1 MPGTGVGVGAVAHH
15 SFLFLRWSFGDT
27 SFRARRLAESQKVE
41 KHIFD
46 VLSGVQWSKDARNKK
61 NPGPPAFAE
70 EYRIVYLNV
79 LRQQSCFSH

>member
-1 MPGTGVGVGAVAHH
+1 MGVGAVAHH

-61 NPGPPAFAE
+61 KILVDLLSPRSIELFT
-70 EYRIVYLNV
+70 
-79 LRQQSCFSH
+79 